1 MNLHEYMVF
10 RDSSTRTVN
19 RYLMSYEG
27 QTIAVRQHPAV
38 LLNPMLIVVGSLFLI
53 GFLVLR
59 TGVSILWIL
68 WLAALG
74 WLVWKVIAWSVEF
87 FIVTEHRV
95 MRVNGVLNRNVAM
108 IPLAKV
114 TDIAF
119 DRSLLGRM
127 LGYGEFILE
136 SAGQQQAIRDV
147 PFMPYPE
154 QLYLEISA
162 LVFPAVD
169 ESPD

>member
-1 MNLHEYMVF
+1 VNIHDYMVF
-10 RDSSTRTVN
+10 RDAGTRTVN
-19 RYLMSYEG
+19 RYLMTYEG

-38 LLNPMLIVVGSLFLI
+38 LLAPILVVVGSLFLI
-53 GFLVLR
+53 GVLVVR
-59 TGVSILWIL
+59 TGLTFL
-68 WLAALG
+68 WLFWLGALG
-74 WLVWKVIAWSVEF
+74 WLLWKVLEWSVQF

-95 MRVNGVLNRNVAM
+95 MRITGVLNRKVGM

-119 DRSLLGRM
+119 DRSALGRM

-136 SAGQQQAIRDV
+136 SAGQDQAIRDV